1 MKANIEIRQ
10 ATKKAGIHFW
20 EVAEEYGMLDSNF
33 SRMLRHELPC
43 EKKEEI
49 LAIIKKLSREE

>member
-10 ATKKAGIHFW
+10 AAIKAGIHFW
-20 EVAEEYGMLDSNF
+20 EIAEEYGMQDSNF
-33 SRMLRHELPC
+33 SKMLRHELPS

-49 LAIIKKLSREE
+49 LAIIKKLSRGE